1 VGGGV
6 LSRVL
11 GIKKGAVPSGNAPYA
26 RYRAKY
32 PEWWLVLPD
41 HIGYGLDDF
50 EQELFL
56 DQVTVQYG
64 GFDKIVLLDPRDA
77 SRTFEVWP

>member
-1 VGGGV
+1 
-6 LSRVL
+6 
-11 GIKKGAVPSGNAPYA
+11 
-26 RYRAKY
+26 
-32 PEWWLVLPD
+32 LPD

-56 DQVTVQYG
+56 DQAKVSSG

-77 SRTFEVWP
+77 SRAFELTP